1 MKLTL
6 TDIKKI
12 AKSEIEKDRPL
23 IMIAFYSPATEHSGS
38 EVLTP
43 YHVILKWNQELQ
55 DYESNLELN

>member
-12 AKSEIEKDRPL
+12 AEVEVEKDHPL
-23 IMIAFYSPATEHSGS
+23 IMIAFYPPTEHSGS
-38 EVLTP
+38 EVITP

-55 DYESNLELN
+55 DYESNLEL

>member
-6 TDIKKI
+6 TDIKRI
-12 AKSEIEKDRPL
+12 AESEIEKDRPL
-23 IMIAFYSPATEHSGS
+23 IIIVFYPPVTKHSGS

-43 YHVILKWNQELQ
+43 CHVILKWSQELQ